1 LFWLCRRSVSN
12 LLHSAFRENLDR
24 LIRSYV
30 ERQGRGP
37 HPWDLEG
44 TTPASNSPE
53 QSQDQQGDDEDEELP
68 QTVDRLPLVIP
79 SPPIPPRQP
88 LWQSELH
95 RNNWIR
101 QSIHRS
107 SSDIVSIYNFLLLII
122 HLIW

>member
-1 LFWLCRRSVSN
+1 LFWFCRRSVSN
-12 LLHSAFRENLDR
+12 LLHSVFCENLDR

-44 TTPASNSPE
+44 TTPAPNSPE
-53 QSQDQQGDDEDEELP
+53 RSQDQQGDDEDEELP
-68 QTVDRLPLVIP
+68 QTVDRPPLLIP
-79 SPPIPPRQP
+79 PPPIPPRQP

-101 QSIHRS
+101 QNIHCS
-107 SSDIVSIYNFLLLII
+107 SSDIVSYCL
-122 HLIW
+122 